1 MKTSIQMIG
10 AVIIAFA
17 MVIISANLK
26 MKQETLV
33 QQTEKESVKI
43 NLPFE
48 PRTVKK
54 HDIYSLV
61 DNYDPEEFKCLS
73 EAIFYEAGNQSIRG
87 KEAVALVIL
96 NRSNNNNF
104 PLKIC
109 DVVSQKR
116 HNQQCQFS
124 YFCKKRK
131 VPNGANW
138 IESMEVAEKALN
150 GEFDKIAVEQM
161 QDVLYFH
168 ADYVKPRFHQ
178 SRTLVTKIENH
189 LFYR

>member
-1 MKTSIQMIG
+1 MIG

-17 MVIISANLK
+17 MVIISAILK
-26 MKQETLV
+26 IEQEV
-33 QQTEKESVKI
+33 SNQQTEKVSVKI
-43 NLPFE
+43 ELPFE
-48 PRTVKK
+48 PRTVKN

-61 DNYDPEEFKCLS
+61 ANYEPEEFKCLS
-73 EAIFYEAGNQSIRG
+73 EAIFYEAGNQSVRG

-96 NRSNNNNF
+96 NRTNNINF
-104 PLKIC
+104 PIKIC

-116 HNQQCQFS
+116 HNHQCQFS
-124 YFCKKRK
+124 YFCRKRE
-131 VPNGANW
+131 VPYGENW

-150 GEFDKIAVEQM
+150 GDFEKIPVDKM

-168 ADYVKPRFHQ
+168 ADYVKPPFHQ
-178 SRTLVTKIENH
+178 KRRLVAKIENH